1 MSLGYYRATE
11 DGNQRVLEDS
21 VGLRVTENYK
31 VGEASLTATGSVNF
45 VGNLIVPAFAGLN
58 ASSTVVATPDLTL
71 AGVSQLLGVGTL
83 QATPKRTTRG
93 TASFAATSSLVALP
107 TFKGSAI
114 SNLVASSDLTAD
126 ARTVKFAFIFSG
138 TDSLG
143 RSLENDLDV
152 RITEDGDFRFTNEV
166 TVNVIESSM
175 VAVADVIP
183 FNSIAYIKLNS
194 VWKLITAI
202 DAKNNSSWGN
212 LDKVYR
218 NMSGKWKRIY

>member
-45 VGNLIVPAFAGLN
+45 VGNLIVSASASFSGTSTVNALATLRLPAVLALS
-58 ASSTVVATPDLTL
+58 ASST
-71 AGVSQLLGVGTL
+71 L
-83 QATPKRTTRG
+83 QAVPKRTTRG
-93 TASFAATSSLVALP
+93 TASFVATGSLLASP

-114 SNLVASSDLTAD
+114 SNLVASSDLTAN

-143 RSLENDLDV
+143 RSLENDSDV
-152 RITEDGDFRFTNEV
+152 RITEDGDFRFTNDV

-183 FNSIAYIKLNS
+183 FNSIAYIKLNG
-194 VWKLITAI
+194 VWKLITTI

>member
-31 VGEASLTATGSVNF
+31 VGEASLTATGSVTF
-45 VGNLIVPAFAGLN
+45 VANLIVPALASFS
-58 ASSTVVATPDLTL
+58 ASSTVNALATLRLP
-71 AGVSQLLGVGTL
+71 AVSALSASSIL
-83 QATPKRTTRG
+83 QAVPKRTTRG
-93 TASFAATSSLVALP
+93 TASFIATGNLLAAP

-138 TDSLG
+138 TDELG
-143 RSLENDLDV
+143 RALENDLDV

-166 TVNVIESSM
+166 TVNVIESSL
-175 VAVADVIP
+175 VASAGVIP
-183 FNSIAYIKLNS
+183 FSSIAYIKLNGE
-194 VWKLITAI
+194 WKQVQEI
-202 DAKNNSSWGN
+202 DVNQQSSWGN